1 MVDRRRVEAAASR
14 PDQGDVSHRWR
25 FIPTVGREIDG
36 LPDEDAVSIHA
47 QLRIVQQDG
56 LKAARHLIEDIYEVE
71 AHGIDN
77 SYRLLFSSEGKKGRV
92 LLAVVL
98 HEKHTLKTPPRVIA
112 LAKRRRDRWRANRD
126 SPA

>member
-1 MVDRRRVEAAASR
+1 VVDRRRVEAAASR

-25 FIPTVGREIDG
+25 FIPTVDKEIDD
-36 LPDEDAVSIHA
+36 LSDEDAVSLHA

-56 LKAARHLIEDIYEVE
+56 LKAARHLVEDIYEVE

-98 HEKHTLKTPPRVIA
+98 HEKHTQRTPPRVIA
-112 LAKRRRDRWRANRD
+112 LAKRRRDGWRANRG
-126 SPA
+126 SPT